1 MRRQLHLPTY
11 TFTVTIF
18 LIHHHKTPI
27 QSANGGTCFAR
38 EILVSAPSAISDTVR
53 YLSSL
58 MFLFGTCARYPEGN
72 ETKSGRVFRASWD
85 HVEDG
90 ILTRAVLDSGPG
102 YYLLL
107 GVYLCHEMFFGFFF
121 SPSCTAMASAMST
134 ARASEPHQTAISKP
148 LSWLFRKGDAGTKAG
163 YWQLV
168 HFVAPLRFP
177 NDACALIEITA
188 N

>member
-11 TFTVTIF
+11 TFAVTIF
-18 LIHHHKTPI
+18 LIHHHKTPL

-38 EILVSAPSAISDTVR
+38 EILVSAPSAISDTVS

-102 YYLLL
+102 YYSLL
-107 GVYLCHEMFFGFFF
+107 GVYLCHEMFFFLLFFF
-121 SPSCTAMASAMST
+121 S
-134 ARASEPHQTAISKP
+134 
-148 LSWLFRKGDAGTKAG
+148 
-163 YWQLV
+163 QLHRYGERNV
-168 HFVAPLRFP
+168 RSQSV
-177 NDACALIEITA
+177 
-188 N
+188 

>member
-1 MRRQLHLPTY
+1 MWRHFHLPTY

-27 QSANGGTCFAR
+27 RSAIRRTCFAK
-38 EILVSAPSAISDTVR
+38 EIPVFAPSARSDTVS

-107 GVYLCHEMFFGFFF
+107 RGFIAVMRCFFF
-121 SPSCTAMASAMST
+121 VFSLPT
-134 ARASEPHQTAISKP
+134 
-148 LSWLFRKGDAGTKAG
+148 
-163 YWQLV
+163 
-168 HFVAPLRFP
+168 APLWRAQCP
-177 NDACALIEITA
+177 QPERLSLIKQAFQSRCHGYLERETPGQRPAIG
-188 N
+188 NLSIL